1 MLIPIL
7 DDSQNWF
14 DIDNSHKSNMRSF
27 VNYKSSIDSLHRIN
41 KLGSRFKFI
50 TKRRKLLKMD

>member
-1 MLIPIL
+1 MAHPIL
-7 DDSQNWF
+7 DESENWF
-14 DIDNSHKSNMRSF
+14 DINNSHKFNMCSF
-27 VNYKSSIDSLHRIN
+27 VNYKSSIDSLHIIN

>member
-1 MLIPIL
+1 MC
-7 DDSQNWF
+7 
-14 DIDNSHKSNMRSF
+14 SF